1 MEDIDYDLT
10 VRNALSEESINLIKV
25 SLDAL
30 VDAAEVFPS
39 VIRMDLYASI
49 LHIFTTLL
57 GTTICQ
63 ADVVPRSLPI
73 FKRFITIITK
83 SDGTI
88 ITKPSGTTISKSG
101 GTITKPS
108 RGNNAELVVTQA
120 RGCLNNIVNILDNA
134 KYTTCLPSLHVLA
147 ILTLP
152 TD

>member
-1 MEDIDYDLT
+1 MKYIDYDLT
-10 VRNALSEESINLIKV
+10 VRNALSEESVNLIKV

-73 FKRFITIITK
+73 FKRFVTIIAK
-83 SDGTI
+83 SDDM
-88 ITKPSGTTISKSG
+88 KPSG
-101 GTITKPS
+101 GTITKS
-108 RGNNAELVVTQA
+108 SGGHNTELVVTQA
-120 RGCLNNIVNILDNA
+120 RGCLNSIVNILDNA
-134 KYTTCLPSLHVLA
+134 KYTISFTLA
-147 ILTLP
+147 RILNLTLP